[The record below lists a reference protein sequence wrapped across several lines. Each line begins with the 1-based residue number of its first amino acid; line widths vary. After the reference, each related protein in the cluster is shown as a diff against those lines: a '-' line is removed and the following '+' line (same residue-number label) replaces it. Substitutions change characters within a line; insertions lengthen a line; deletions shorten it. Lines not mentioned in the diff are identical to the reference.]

1 MAEPTTSSEP
11 QRPVHP
17 HPAEAKAPA
26 DKPGQPP
33 LKRTPLYH
41 VHAALGAKI
50 VPFAGFEMP
59 VQYPTGIT
67 AEHKAVRE
75 KAGLFDV
82 SHMGEFL
89 VRGTQAV
96 DFVNHVTTN
105 DVTAL
110 NPGQAQ
116 YSTILREDGT
126 IVDDCLVYRAEDRVM
141 MVVNGSNIDKDFA
154 HISRFVRDFDVTLD
168 DISDKVALLA
178 LQGPDAARILQQHT
192 GTDLSEIRYYEFT
205 TGTVAGVEKVYIS
218 RTGYTGEDGFE
229 LYFPG
234 EHAEKM
240 WNALTASGEVT
251 PAGLGARDS
260 LRLEMGMALYGNDL
274 DDTTTPLEASLGWLV
289 KMKKGDFVGRDALVA
304 QKEQGLK
311 RKLVGFTTTER
322 SFPRHGYPVFA
333 KGKPSGEVRSG
344 TMSPTL
350 GIPIGTAYVPPDSA
364 AEGSPLEI
372 EIRGKRIPATVQKMP
387 FYKDGSRL
395 QTDA

>member
-1 MAEPTTSSEP
+1 MPEATTDS
-11 QRPVHP
+11 
-17 HPAEAKAPA
+17 APA
-26 DKPGQPP
+26 ARQDDHRAASTAAQKP
-33 LKRTPLYH
+33 LKRTPLYD

-82 SHMGEFL
+82 SHMGEFI
-89 VRGTQAV
+89 VRGPQAV
-96 DFVNHVTTN
+96 DFVSYVTTN
-105 DVTAL
+105 DVAAL
-110 NPGQAQ
+110 KPGQAH

-126 IVDDCLVYRAEDRVM
+126 IVDDCLVYRADDRVI

-154 HISRFVRDFDVTLD
+154 HISRFLKKFPDAKLEN
-168 DISDKVALLA
+168 ISDQIALLA
-178 LQGPDAARILQQHT
+178 LQGPHAQRILQQHT
-192 GTDLSEIRYYEFT
+192 DVDLSKIKYYEFT
-205 TGTVAGVEKVYIS
+205 TGKIAGVEKVYIS

-234 EHAEKM
+234 EHAKKI

-289 KMKKGDFVGRDALVA
+289 KMKKGDFVGRDALA
-304 QKEQGLK
+304 KQKEQGLK
-311 RKLVGFTTTER
+311 RKLVGFTTPER

-333 KGKPSGEVRSG
+333 NGKPSGEVRSG

-364 AEGSPLEI
+364 AEGSQLEI
-372 EIRGKRIPATVQKMP
+372 EIRGKRVPAVVRKMP
-387 FYKDGSRL
+387 FYKNGSRL
-395 QTDA
+395 